1 VKFFKFYV
9 KIAFNLSYAKKS
21 PFFIDKNESV
31 HMEPHLKPKSMLI
44 SDCEHSENR
53 KKTLTIYTRQFSKS
67 NDAVWKRWVRAPI
80 IPNFMKFTSFD
91 QKL

>member
-1 VKFFKFYV
+1 
-9 KIAFNLSYAKKS
+9 
-21 PFFIDKNESV
+21 
-31 HMEPHLKPKSMLI
+31 MLI

-53 KKTLTIYTRQFSKS
+53 KKPLTVFMRQFLKS
-67 NDAVWKRWVRAPI
+67 NDAVWKSWVRAPI